1 MAQEQQFHLG
11 NLVATEGSRKERV
24 RRGRGTGSGLGKT
37 AGRGGKGQ
45 TARSGKG
52 RPRGFEGGQ
61 SPLVRRLPKF
71 GFNSPNKVYFDV
83 INVNVLDSHF
93 QNGDTVN
100 LTQLV
105 EKGLIKSE
113 KALVK
118 VLGEGNL
125 TKKLTVKAHRFSKSA
140 IQKINQAGGQIEEIK
155 VETQLVTDK

>member
-1 MAQEQQFHLG
+1 MAHEQQFHLG
-11 NLVATEGSRKERV
+11 NLVAPEGSRKERI

-83 INVNVLDSHF
+83 INVNALDSHF
-93 QNGDTVN
+93 QNGETVTV
-100 LTQLV
+100 TQLV
-105 EKGLIKSE
+105 EKGLVKSE

-155 VETQLVTDK
+155 QEEQLEPQK